1 MKRGSELERGEI
13 LFFYRPKVD
22 AQEVRSLDDVQRFYF
37 FVNPDGS
44 NRFRRIVVGSKRLP
58 NTERHE
64 RAWAFVADIVDDP
77 EQLDRDLRPRTYVT
91 KTRGERLQPEARPV
105 GEGRYAIVNHGGHGH
120 LAYVLERPRQPGEA
134 QHALQIESQA
144 SYIVAVRNPDAPAP
158 PGLDFSADGP
168 ALPKRLLAR
177 FRGRR
182 FAPLDTPE
190 WLDYERTELIMI
202 GRCSGCN
209 ARTGDRP
216 RRRRRADPRRRHIRA
231 AADPPGRAGRRTA
244 AHRSVPMSAA

>member
-1 MKRGSELERGEI
+1 VRRGSELERGDI
-13 LFFYRPKVD
+13 LFFFRPKVN

-37 FVNPDGS
+37 VLHPEHS
-44 NRFRRIVVGSKRLP
+44 TRFRRIIVGSKRLP

-64 RAWAFVADIVDDP
+64 RAWAFVAEIAGDP
-77 EQLDRDLRPRTYVT
+77 EQLERELRPRSYVT

-134 QHALQIESQA
+134 QRALQIEPQA

-158 PGLDFSADGP
+158 PGLEFSADGP
-168 ALPKRLLAR
+168 ALPQRLLGR

-202 GRCSGCN
+202 GAARDATRELGIDLDADDERIHNAALFEQLRSRPGQPPTEPLRSGML
-209 ARTGDRP
+209 R
-216 RRRRRADPRRRHIRA
+216 
-231 AADPPGRAGRRTA
+231 
-244 AHRSVPMSAA
+244 